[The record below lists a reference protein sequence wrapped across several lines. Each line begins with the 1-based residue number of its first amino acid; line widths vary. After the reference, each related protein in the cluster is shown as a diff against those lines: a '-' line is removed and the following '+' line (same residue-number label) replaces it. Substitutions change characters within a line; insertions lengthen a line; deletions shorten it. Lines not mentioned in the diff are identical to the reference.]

1 MTKIKKTLW
10 SKMFSVIVGFA
21 LVFSVLFGG
30 VVYSNTK
37 KANAGYQQQLIYIGL
52 LLEYSDAKENS
63 PLYDKDA
70 GKYKTDIL
78 IEDWRAANIVKAETL
93 YTEVLDENDKGNEQV
108 VLAYQT
114 FQAIWAD
121 VFAAPHAL
129 IDEMN
134 EKLTPIV
141 KNGVKYSD
149 LLVVAELEEKL
160 TTTMGL
166 DENQQSYVMYSEN
179 NKWEVEVDE
188 YGFSTTVPG
197 DGVPFIRNE
206 YQMYLDVVADL
217 EALVAELDQLIL
229 DINGLSDIVGNV
241 EYSDKGRIVEI
252 ASRYDVLEASALE
265 YVNAGTNNA
274 QNLVDVQVELKAIV
288 DAVIEE
294 VDVTLQEMI
303 DREIVYGDKA
313 DIVKFQADYDMLDSE
328 DQAKVTDADNL
339 TQAHNALQAILEGIA
354 ENIDVDL
361 QELIDKPIVYSD
373 KLAIMTVA
381 DLYDMLDSEDQAKV
395 ENELCSDFAN
405 LQEALDALNAI
416 LADIIHAIDVE
427 LEDILAQ
434 EFDYSEHRNPIFD
447 IAVAYE
453 MLDDEDKDY
462 VAQTCTDFANLDEA
476 ITVVEEY
483 LLALVEAVDVEFE
496 EMLAEGVEY
505 SDKARIFEVYDA
517 IMELEY
523 EDAEYV
529 LEEMVDAENMTEA
542 IMAFQAIIEGVAE
555 DIDVDLEELIN
566 KPITYRD
573 KEAVYAVVDAYEMLD
588 DEDKAL
594 VADELCSDFA
604 NLQEA
609 QDALANLL
617 KDIANA
623 IDNDLQTLIDKPIEY
638 SDKQAIMDVVDAF
651 ESLNAEDQAKI
662 ENELC
667 SDFANLQEAQD
678 ALDALLADII
688 HAIDVELEDILA
700 QEFDYSEH
708 RNPIFDIAVAYD
720 ELDDEDKDYVAQT
733 CTDFANLDEAIT
745 VVEEYLLALVEAV
758 DVEFEE
764 MLAEGVE
771 YSDKARIFEVYDAI
785 VELEYEDAEYVL
797 EEMVD
802 AENMTEAIMALQAI
816 IEGVAEDIDVD
827 LEELINKPIEITD
840 KETILAVVD
849 AYEMLD
855 AEDKALVADELC
867 NDFSNLQEAQDAL
880 ANLLTDIA
888 DAIDDDLQ
896 TLIDKPIDY
905 TDKEAIMD
913 VVDAFNALDQEDQAK
928 VRDELCDDFANLQEA
943 QDALANLLTDI
954 AEDIDVTL
962 EELINK
968 PIEITDKDV
977 IMDIAD
983 AYEALDEEDKAKVEK
998 ELCEDFANLA
1008 EALEDL
1014 QNCQDAVDEVIDAID
1029 NTLEDLIN
1037 KPIDY
1042 SDKETIKDINDLY
1055 ENLSEEGQKY
1065 VEENAEDFGNLAEAL
1080 EDLKAIQDEIDA
1092 IVEYIDVTLPE
1103 LIANGIRY
1111 SYKTQFDKFQSRFE
1125 ALDAAAQA
1133 EVQNTAQVANGQIV
1147 ATALTEIETRATNA
1161 NAVIGNILYYVNGEM
1176 VADPTGEV
1184 VYASDASVNDAT
1196 AAIAAIYDGSENIA
1210 LLEYVWDEVE
1220 VNALVN
1226 AEFLT
1231 KLAEY
1236 NTALATINSY
1246 KETAQA
1252 VADQISE
1259 LVIDETNNY
1268 KVLEDTINAIYVEY
1282 TALNHEDYNG
1292 HHNLQ
1297 NYIDDELCTTIED
1310 AKVALDAAN
1319 AWILQVALLIN
1330 KEATAETAD
1339 EIIASVNEET
1349 IKEMVSFDVDELNA
1363 VKESYVVLTG
1373 DDSLLAEIDTVMVA
1387 SVKDAYNVMMLISAR
1402 IDEIREDL
1410 VNDMNGIIDRDGN
1423 FQEGDFK
1430 LSEEIKDIFGK
1441 LDDSQIDDELQDI
1454 YDEFFEIAE
1463 KLLFV
1468 EYFKQAVAEL
1478 YAEVQAEYFT
1488 VEGYVLDKT
1497 LLALY
1502 NTLDQSY
1509 QNLIGDECI
1518 DNLHYVDDLY
1528 DAQTDLLDYNKIKAE
1543 MEELVN
1549 SALEDI
1555 NTNFETLESGLTTK
1569 VDNLLKDVEDVKT
1582 DLEAKVQEA
1591 LDSINAKFDAAKA
1604 EILADVAEDLGAM
1617 QTLLDTLQ
1625 AKVTEVETNLND
1637 EIGREI
1643 AGLKS
1648 TLEAQINSVKSD
1660 LDKAVKELKDADA
1673 ALEKKLT
1680 DEIDSLKK
1688 IVYIG
1693 GAVLG
1698 VVSLVLLICV
1708 FALFSK
1714 TSKLKAKVEKKEAD
1728 EEEPEEEV
1736 EEDEEENN

>member
-453 MLDDEDKDY
+453 M
-462 VAQTCTDFANLDEA
+462 
-476 ITVVEEY
+476 
-483 LLALVEAVDVEFE
+483 
-496 EMLAEGVEY
+496 
-505 SDKARIFEVYDA
+505 
-517 IMELEY
+517 
-523 EDAEYV
+523 
-529 LEEMVDAENMTEA
+529 
-542 IMAFQAIIEGVAE
+542 
-555 DIDVDLEELIN
+555 
-566 KPITYRD
+566 
-573 KEAVYAVVDAYEMLD
+573 
-588 DEDKAL
+588 
-594 VADELCSDFA
+594 
-604 NLQEA
+604 
-609 QDALANLL
+609 
-617 KDIANA
+617 
-623 IDNDLQTLIDKPIEY
+623 
-638 SDKQAIMDVVDAF
+638 
-651 ESLNAEDQAKI
+651 
-662 ENELC
+662 
-667 SDFANLQEAQD
+667 
-678 ALDALLADII
+678 
-688 HAIDVELEDILA
+688 
-700 QEFDYSEH
+700 
-708 RNPIFDIAVAYD
+708 
-720 ELDDEDKDYVAQT
+720 LDDEDKDYVAQT